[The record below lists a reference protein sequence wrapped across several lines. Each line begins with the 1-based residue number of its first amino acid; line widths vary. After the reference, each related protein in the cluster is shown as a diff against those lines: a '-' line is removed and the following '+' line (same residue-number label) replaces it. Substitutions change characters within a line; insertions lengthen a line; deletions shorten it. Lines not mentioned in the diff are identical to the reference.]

1 MFTSSFAVVAIR
13 RAQGT
18 LTTTGGGQRVSKASS
33 STMSQNKVK
42 AFDDVSCNLFYKG
55 TIITGIISILATRTG
70 NAYKTPLE
78 TIFLVFLTMSTYM
91 WGANL
96 PAAFVKVVHPLVTS
110 SVLVLLGIRGL
121 ATVTGDRDFV
131 EVLSAYRANT
141 LDPLKMGA
149 GDLLMYLLGP
159 SVVSFAISVYSRRVL
174 LQKNLLVVL
183 TSMLVASVGGLFGTA
198 ALVRA
203 AAVGTGSSAA
213 MVRLS
218 ILARNITTALA
229 IALTKMIGGDISI
242 AASVVCLTGILG
254 GTYGKALLNAWDV
267 RDPICR
273 GLGIG
278 CSAQGLGVAAMLDEP
293 EAFPFAAIAMVLTA
307 ISATTLASIPA
318 VQKVL
323 IRIATEGVPAVAP
336 TPVP

>member
-1 MFTSSFAVVAIR
+1 MFTSTFSVVAIR
-13 RAQGT
+13 KAQGT
-18 LTTTGGGQRVSKASS
+18 LTTGGEKAKASS
-33 STMSQNKVK
+33 STTAK
-42 AFDDVSCNLFYKG
+42 AFDDASCNIFYKG
-55 TIITGIISILATRTG
+55 TIITGIVSILATRAG
-70 NAYKTPLE
+70 NEYKTPLE
-78 TIFLVFLTMSTYM
+78 MTFLVFLTMSSYM

-96 PAAFVKVVHPLVTS
+96 PSAFVKVVHPLVTG

-121 ATVTGDRDFV
+121 AKVTGDRSFND
-131 EVLSAYRANT
+131 VLSAYRVNT
-141 LDPLKMGA
+141 LEPMKMGA

-159 SVVSFAISVYSRRVL
+159 AVVSFAISVYSRRVL

-183 TSMLVASVGGLFGTA
+183 TAILVASAGGLFGTA
-198 ALVRA
+198 AMVRA
-203 AAVGTGSSAA
+203 ASVGTGSSAA

-254 GTYGKALLNAWDV
+254 GTYGKALLNAWGV
-267 RDPICR
+267 QDPICR

-318 VQKVL
+318 VQKTL

-336 TPVP
+336 TPAP